1 MTGVLMEWRGA
12 EQKMSQLSAETRK
25 NVLEASEERST
36 IPQGNRAILFIDQL
50 HFLYLLIKC
59 VES

>member
-1 MTGVLMEWRGA
+1 MEWRGA